1 MRIKSCE
8 QTERS
13 RRPLFRRYLTANGLM
28 RPPNGTPLMG
38 KQLKEHLVVARV
50 VAGNDNRV
58 LEEMMA
64 QGATCRRTPRICFY
78 AGQLRSRNANLLPAG
93 AQDTARGAELSGHIG
108 GFLLV
113 IIVFAMAAGT
123 ASADS
128 AAETASRW
136 GLIGR
141 WSLDCSLPPDHDRGA
156 VLAYEIA
163 DDGRL
168 VYLRDFGDSTDSA
181 DVIAAEVSADNLLN
195 LRVFFPGLKQTRDY
209 GLKMEPDGT
218 IRAFY
223 NRDQNGRYSI
233 RNGLFSANGKPTPP
247 NHKCG
252 SGTRIMLPSPPG
264 RAA

>member
-38 KQLKEHLVVARV
+38 KRLKEHLVVARV

-168 VYLRDFGDSTDSA
+168 VYLRDFGD
-181 DVIAAEVSADNLLN
+181 
-195 LRVFFPGLKQTRDY
+195 R
-209 GLKMEPDGT
+209 
-218 IRAFY
+218 
-223 NRDQNGRYSI
+223 
-233 RNGLFSANGKPTPP
+233 PTAP
-247 NHKCG
+247 
-252 SGTRIMLPSPPG
+252 T
-264 RAA
+264 